1 MGLQSPDSLKPSRS
15 STKPKKN
22 GTPLEL
28 KRVCK
33 VDWSLSLIGVVSH
46 QHPPFLESLH
56 LNTRHPQ
63 IHTLR
68 RVWDMSGDEDNRR
81 RSKET
86 QDLERSTHPQPREN
100 FFSRALFALAAKWG
114 MKKYCRLVEI
124 SYNDTFKLK
133 GLGEPPFLHGVQG
146 LKPTLPSRNVLGR

>member
-1 MGLQSPDSLKPSRS
+1 
-15 STKPKKN
+15 
-22 GTPLEL
+22 
-28 KRVCK
+28 
-33 VDWSLSLIGVVSH
+33 
-46 QHPPFLESLH
+46 
-56 LNTRHPQ
+56 
-63 IHTLR
+63 
-68 RVWDMSGDEDNRR
+68 MSGDEDNGR

-133 GLGEPPFLHGVQG
+133 GLPKPFVYDTFAGEKLWFLIRIKGCCLCIPIILYV
-146 LKPTLPSRNVLGR
+146 